1 MTEDT
6 GLESL
11 CELANTKKEILEK
24 TSKLLE
30 KKFSKAH
37 VLARKEKLLDFNTIE
52 NAKKIVAII
61 FKQ

>member
-6 GLESL
+6 GLSAL

-30 KKFSKAH
+30 QKFSKAH
-37 VLARKEKLLDFNTIE
+37 VLARKEKLLDFNTTE

>member
-11 CELANTKKEILEK
+11 CELANTKEEILEI
-24 TSKLLE
+24 TSKLL
-30 KKFSKAH
+30 KQTFSKAH
-37 VLARKEKLLDFNTIE
+37 IIGRKEKLLEFNTMV
-52 NAKKIVAII
+52 NAEKIVAII